1 MPATCLSSLGL
12 FLSCLSLSM
21 LSMSAGIMCLYM
33 RASPSWPL
41 AFRCSLMCC
50 VSLGAWPSPFSFLLR
65 HPGLP
70 DAGVGQLRLLPP
82 LAACCREDP
91 RRAVSAALPVPGELG
106 QGWGGGRA
114 G

>member
-1 MPATCLSSLGL
+1 
-12 FLSCLSLSM
+12 
-21 LSMSAGIMCLYM
+21 MSAGTVCLPM
-33 RASPSWPL
+33 RASASQPV
-41 AFRCSLMCC
+41 AFRCSLACC
-50 VSLGAWPSPFSFLLR
+50 VSLGAWPSPLSFLPR